1 MTIFEKAFTSHN
13 YGLGQAEA
21 IIFFLIILVVAIIQ
35 VVSGKRKEVEA

>member
-1 MTIFEKAFTSHN
+1 MILILMIGTYHW
-13 YGLGQAEA
+13 GQAEA